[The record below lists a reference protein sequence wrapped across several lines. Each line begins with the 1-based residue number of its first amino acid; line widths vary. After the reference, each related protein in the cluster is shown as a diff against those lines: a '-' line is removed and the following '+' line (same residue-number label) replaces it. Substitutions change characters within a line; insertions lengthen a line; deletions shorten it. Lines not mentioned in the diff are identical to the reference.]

1 MISARRQPPWF
12 LTQIAKAVVRFE
24 RHRFAVYSHFILL
37 PRSLVL
43 VGRRGGL
50 WRAVM
55 RLVFA
60 AVLAFSLAGSALAQQ
75 SAPPP
80 DQAPPPNAAGPAEQ
94 PAPGAAP
101 QRGRQP
107 SARRINCM
115 NTARQQG
122 LRAQQLRDSVQL
134 CMEEAR
140 LACTKKAI
148 EQNIPGPGRREFMRN
163 CAG

>member
-1 MISARRQPPWF
+1 
-12 LTQIAKAVVRFE
+12 
-24 RHRFAVYSHFILL
+24 
-37 PRSLVL
+37 
-43 VGRRGGL
+43 
-50 WRAVM
+50 M

-60 AVLAFSLAGSALAQQ
+60 AVLTFSVAGSALAQQ

-80 DQAPPPNAAGPAEQ
+80 DQAPPPSTAMPTDQSATTPAEQ
-94 PAPGAAP
+94 QAPAGVP
-101 QRGRQP
+101 QRARQP
-107 SARRINCM
+107 NARRMNCM

-148 EQNIPGPGRREFMRN
+148 EQKIPAPERRDFMRN